1 MTPHLN
7 ESYSG
12 CGANKNRNSDPQG
25 YYYSHIKQRLNP
37 ELKRYAFNAYATII
51 LIMHISDGELK
62 KLLIDS
68 GRIKEAELSEL
79 MPKEG
84 SDEPLQQAVL
94 KKKLISEKDLTKLYA
109 ESIKVPFV
117 ELGEVKIPRE
127 ILLKIPERIA
137 RKYQAVLF
145 GVEEDHYQL
154 AMADP
159 EDFQAADFITK
170 QVGGRIKLYVA
181 IPGDILSGI
190 DQYKG
195 NISNE
200 ITQAIKDSSADA
212 DAQEEKVSAK
222 DLAED
227 APIAKT
233 VNVILE
239 YAVKSRASD
248 IHIEPRENIV
258 QVRYRIDG
266 VLRETM
272 TLPKP
277 ILAAVVSRIKI
288 LGNLKIDE
296 HRVPQDGRF
305 KFSIGSK
312 TVALRVSTLPI
323 MDGEKVVMRIL
334 DESARALTLE
344 ELGFTGHALE
354 TIGRNL
360 HKPHGMTLVTGPTG
374 SGKSTT
380 LYSVLSMLNT
390 PGVNISTVEDPVE
403 YRVPGVNQ
411 TQVNPKAGMT
421 FASGLRALLRQDPNI
436 IMVGEVRDGETADL
450 AVQAALTGH
459 VVLSTLHT
467 NNAATTL
474 PRLLDMGIEP
484 FLIASTVNTV
494 IGQRLV
500 RRLCPV
506 CRQSYVPEGTE
517 LANVKRDFQLD
528 IALKHFN
535 QMKDGGVIPPEQ
547 PAPTPAPVAQEA
559 PKPVV
564 IEPTERKK
572 GRIIE
577 PTHDIETAKSILD
590 KIAADPNI
598 INRSVEDAQKADL
611 PPVPAPTLA
620 PAAPTPAPTPAA
632 ASQPAPDPAHLK
644 SGQFILYKAGPGCEA
659 CGGAGYQGRMGIYEV
674 LEVSEAV
681 QKMIVGHATA
691 DDIQMQ
697 AIRGGMLTMQQDGFV
712 KALMGRT
719 TIEEILRVTRE

>member
-1 MTPHLN
+1 
-7 ESYSG
+7 
-12 CGANKNRNSDPQG
+12 
-25 YYYSHIKQRLNP
+25 
-37 ELKRYAFNAYATII
+37 
-51 LIMHISDGELK
+51 MHISDGELR
-62 KLLIDS
+62 KLLLDS
-68 GRIKEAELSEL
+68 GQVKESALSAATPPAGSGDTLQSAVIKNKLLSE
-79 MPKEG
+79 KE
-84 SDEPLQQAVL
+84 
-94 KKKLISEKDLTKLYA
+94 LTKLYA
-109 ESIKVPFV
+109 KSINVPYV
-117 ELGEVKIPRE
+117 ELSDIKIPRE
-127 ILLKIPERIA
+127 VLLHIPERIA

-170 QVGGRIKLYVA
+170 QVGGKLKIYVA
-181 IPGDILSGI
+181 LTGDILAAI

-195 NISNE
+195 NISSE

-212 DAQEEKVSAK
+212 QVEEKVSAK

-288 LGNLKIDE
+288 LANLKIDE

-305 KFSIGSK
+305 KFSIGQRQ
-312 TVALRVSTLPI
+312 VALRVSTLPI
-323 MDGEKVVMRIL
+323 MDGEKIVMRIL

-344 ELGFTGHALE
+344 ELGFGGKALE

-380 LYSVLSMLNT
+380 LYSVLSLLNT

-403 YRVPGVNQ
+403 YRVQGVNQ

-436 IMVGEVRDGETADL
+436 IMVGEIRDGETADL

-500 RRLCPV
+500 RRICPV

-517 LANVKRDFQLD
+517 LTNIKRDFQLD
-528 IALKHFN
+528 AALKHFN
-535 QMKDGGVIPPEQ
+535 EMKAGGTVPTVPE
-547 PAPTPAPVAQEA
+547 PAPTPEKVTQEV
-559 PKPVV
+559 PKGVE
-564 IEPTERKK
+564 IQPTERKK
-572 GRIIE
+572 GRVIE

-598 INRSVEDAQKADL
+598 INRSAEDAQKASL
-611 PPVPAPTLA
+611 PAPLPISPAAPAATPAPA
-620 PAAPTPAPTPAA
+620 PAAPTP
-632 ASQPAPDPAHLK
+632 DPGHLK

-659 CGGAGYQGRMGIYEV
+659 CGGAGFQGRMGIYEV
-674 LEVSEAV
+674 LEVSEMI

-712 KALMGRT
+712 KALMGLT